1 MVEWYS
7 NPNKKNVKVKRL
19 KNRITDLLPYP
30 YKGDAL
36 IFFKEIVYDIVTKI

>member
-7 NPNKKNVKVKRL
+7 NPNQKNVKVKRL
-19 KNRITDLLPYP
+19 KNRITDLLPDP